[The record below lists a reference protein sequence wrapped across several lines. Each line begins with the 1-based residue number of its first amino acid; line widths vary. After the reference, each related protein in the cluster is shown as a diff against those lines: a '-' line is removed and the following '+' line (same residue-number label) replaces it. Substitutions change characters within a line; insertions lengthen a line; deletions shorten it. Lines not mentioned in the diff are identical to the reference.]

1 MRGKTLTVWQ
11 VMRSVAATTCIL
23 ALMLAAASC
32 QQNLSDDV
40 DEEGEQASSDEAEET
55 MVQAPQADS
64 PPVWETFEPAE
75 QLATREALVG
85 YLNEVRSLH
94 TLGPVA
100 YNDVLDTAAASH
112 AEYIRKHK
120 ATIDA
125 EDLSLH
131 IESADLEGFT
141 GENFVHRGVA
151 AGYEG
156 HCFGEVV
163 AFKPTAVGA
172 VRSWLESLYHR
183 FPLLDADAVH
193 IGYAEVELGDVRVN
207 VLELGRHD

>member
-1 MRGKTLTVWQ
+1 M
-11 VMRSVAATTCIL
+11 TCIL
-23 ALMLAAASC
+23 GLMLAAASC
-32 QQNLSDDV
+32 QQNLSGDA
-40 DEEGEQASSDEAEET
+40 DEAGEASSAEEAEEA
-55 MVQAPQADS
+55 MVEAPKADG
-64 PPVWETFEPAE
+64 PPVWESFEPAE
-75 QLATREALVG
+75 ALATREALVG

-94 TLGPVA
+94 TLEPVS
-100 YNDVLDTAAASH
+100 YNDALDTAAAAH
-112 AEYIRKHK
+112 AEYIMKHK

-125 EDLSLH
+125 EDLSIH

-141 GENFVHRGVA
+141 GENFVERGVA

-156 HCFGEVV
+156 KCFGEVV

-193 IGYAEVELGDVRVN
+193 IGYAEVLLGDVRVN